1 MGSSDLLIP
10 LIIIAGVVGYVKR
23 CDWFKI
29 CGDSSS
35 TPPPAPPAAATP
47 PAPIPSASDTS
58 GLSPDLVKMATTGP
72 GASSRKHVTKHKK
85 IAVKRGKRGTRT
97 VVPVSSSSSGGNSDH
112 LGCLS
117 GAIPATDPRCASSAF
132 TRISI

>member
-1 MGSSDLLIP
+1 MGNDLLIP
-10 LIIIAGVVGYVKR
+10 LIIIAGIVGFVKR

-35 TPPPAPPAAATP
+35 PSPSPPPAT
-47 PAPIPSASDTS
+47 APIPSASDTS
-58 GLSPDLVKMATTGP
+58 GLSPDLVKMASTSP
-72 GASSRKHVTKHKK
+72 SSSSSKKHVIKHKK
-85 IAVKRGKRGTRT
+85 VAVKRGKGGTRT
-97 VVPVSSSSSGGNSDH
+97 VVPISSDSDH